1 MTEEPQQHSTP
12 RADSRTP
19 SVRPRPA
26 LELPRPR
33 ASSAPPTSHPA
44 KRVAL
49 QYLPV
54 TEEITPPITPPR
66 AQTRTPDPDIDVVP
80 ETPSPVTKHGRSR
93 GRGTWRAPQKPA
105 PGVGTR
111 SMTRLAELE
120 KRENEQAQAAC
131 ARWPP
136 SPDISEDIQ
145 ILTRELHISDV
156 PRNTHGE
163 LERVLPSGEDDTEQT
178 SRQPPAAGL
187 ISRQQDT
194 YFIPPPSRAVG
205 GVRGRSVPVST
216 ATLGLIHRQDPAL
229 AAQLREDPGS
239 LMSQRTRRRV
249 YSTMRLIR
257 TGMIGQMASLQQWE
271 EAMNRQDDL

>member
-1 MTEEPQQHSTP
+1 M
-12 RADSRTP
+12 
-19 SVRPRPA
+19 
-26 LELPRPR
+26 
-33 ASSAPPTSHPA
+33 
-44 KRVAL
+44 
-49 QYLPV
+49 
-54 TEEITPPITPPR
+54 
-66 AQTRTPDPDIDVVP
+66 
-80 ETPSPVTKHGRSR
+80 
-93 GRGTWRAPQKPA
+93 
-105 PGVGTR
+105 GTR
-111 SMTRLAELE
+111 SKTRAAELE
-120 KRENEQAQAAC
+120 KRENAQAQAAH

-145 ILTRELHISDV
+145 KLTRELHISDV

-163 LERVLPSGEDDTEQT
+163 LERVLPSGEDDTEQN

-187 ISRQQDT
+187 ITRHQDT
-194 YFIPPPSRAVG
+194 YLIPPPSRAVG

-239 LMSQRTRRRV
+239 LMTQQTRRRV

-257 TGMIGQMASLQQWE
+257 TGMLGQMASLQQWE

>member
-1 MTEEPQQHSTP
+1 MHALDRHSNYRAQGPPRRPQRLIQ
-12 RADSRTP
+12 
-19 SVRPRPA
+19 
-26 LELPRPR
+26 
-33 ASSAPPTSHPA
+33 
-44 KRVAL
+44 RVAL

-66 AQTRTPDPDIDVVP
+66 AQARTPDPEIIVVP
-80 ETPSPVTKHGRSR
+80 DTPSPVTKHGRSR

-120 KRENEQAQAAC
+120 LREKEQAQAAS
-131 ARWPP
+131 AIWPT
-136 SPDISEDIQ
+136 SPDISDDIQ
-145 ILTRELHISDV
+145 HLTRELHISDV
-156 PRNTHGE
+156 SRNTHGE
-163 LERVLPSGEDDTEQT
+163 LERVLPSGEEDTEQI

-194 YFIPPPSRAVG
+194 YLIPPPSRAVG
-205 GVRGRSVPVST
+205 GVRGRSVSVST

-271 EAMNRQDDL
+271 EAMNRQDDM